1 MLSWLYNKLFLFHL
15 VPGISGATIQL
26 YEVDPNFSQRV
37 PGYIPLKTFN
47 GQNQLM
53 QMQVVDS
60 LLVVHNLDE
69 HSSQIFDIKVNTAEW
84 NLGLLKDGVGV
95 DPTKATAG
103 KYLMEFIEKDEEK
116 TKDFAY
122 KFFS

>member
-1 MLSWLYNKLFLFHL
+1 
-15 VPGISGATIQL
+15 
-26 YEVDPNFSQRV
+26 
-37 PGYIPLKTFN
+37 
-47 GQNQLM
+47 M
-53 QMQVVDS
+53 QMQILDS

-69 HSSQIFDIKVNTAEW
+69 HSSQVFDIKVNTPEW
-84 NLGLLKDGVGV
+84 NQGLLKDGVPV

-103 KYLMEFIEKDEEK
+103 KYLMECIEKDEEK

>member
-1 MLSWLYNKLFLFHL
+1 
-15 VPGISGATIQL
+15 
-26 YEVDPNFSQRV
+26 
-37 PGYIPLKTFN
+37 LKTLN

-69 HSSQIFDIKVNTAEW
+69 HSSQVFDIKVNTAEW

-95 DPTKATAG
+95 DLTKATAG